1 MAPDPSER
9 PERNVK
15 LVVEYDGTSYE
26 GWQSQASGNTIQ
38 DALGRAILA
47 LTGEKSTVYGAG
59 RTDAGVHAMGQV
71 ANFRTRTTV
80 PTERL
85 PLALNAHLPDDI
97 SVVSAVEVPA
107 EFHAQFSAKG
117 KTYRYVVACR
127 PSRPALDRN
136 RVYWWRSAID
146 VEGMIEA
153 SRCLVGEHDFRA
165 FGTETAGK
173 ENTVRRI
180 DRLDIDFRPPYIEF
194 SVRGNGFLYN
204 MVRSLVGTLLLV
216 GKGDVQPAAMMDI
229 LESRDRR
236 RAGPV
241 APAKGLTLV
250 EVHYENT
257 QFSIRSSQ

>member
-1 MAPDPSER
+1 MPPDPSER
-9 PERNVK
+9 TEKNVK
-15 LVVEYDGTSYE
+15 LVLEYDGTAYE

-38 DALGRAILA
+38 DGLGRAILA
-47 LTGEKSTVYGAG
+47 LTGERSTVHGAG
-59 RTDAGVHAMGQV
+59 RTDAGVHALGQV
-71 ANFRTRTTV
+71 ANFRTSTTV

-85 PLALNAHLPDDI
+85 ALALNAHLPDDV
-97 SVVSAVEVPA
+97 SVVSAEEVPP

-117 KTYRYVVACR
+117 KTYRYAVACR

-136 RVYWWRSAID
+136 RVYWWRSPLD
-146 VEGMIEA
+146 VEGMREA
-153 SRCLVGEHDFRA
+153 ARCLVGEHDFRA

-173 ENTVRRI
+173 ANTVRRI
-180 DRLDIDFRPPYIEF
+180 DRLDIDFRRPYIEF
-194 SVRGNGFLYN
+194 SVLGNGFLYN

-216 GKGDVQPAAMMDI
+216 GKGDLLPATVKEV

-250 EVHYENT
+250 EVHYADLE
-257 QFSIRSSQ
+257 SRP